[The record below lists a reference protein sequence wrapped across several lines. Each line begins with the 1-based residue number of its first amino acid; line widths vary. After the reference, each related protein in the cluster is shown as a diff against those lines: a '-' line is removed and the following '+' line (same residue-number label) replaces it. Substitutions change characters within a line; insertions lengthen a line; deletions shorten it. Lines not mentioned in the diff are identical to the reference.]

1 MPPVLVVAM
10 PCHGALAVKL
20 PTTLTG
26 KPSTLVTVMLA
37 ALAVNTPQLP
47 VELAT
52 IHVPSVRAG
61 VSVACCEPTTRPM
74 PRPPTRRSLRSITST
89 FCPAELKPIAVP
101 TLVVPSI
108 TWNRPLPR
116 ETSVPVRPPEGQA
129 PAARLPLG
137 HDDQV
142 LLAAIANVP
151 VSVAHTAL
159 RQPRCM

>member
-1 MPPVLVVAM
+1 MVMVVPLVV
-10 PCHGALAVKL
+10 
-20 PTTLTG
+20 
-26 KPSTLVTVMLA
+26 
-37 ALAVNTPQLP
+37 NTAQSPAEVPAIQ
-47 VELAT
+47 
-52 IHVPSVRAG
+52 VPSVCAD

-74 PRPPTRRSLRSITST
+74 PRPPTRRSFRSITST
-89 FCPAELKPIAVP
+89 FCPAELKPMAVP

-108 TWNRPLPR
+108 TWNRPLPS

-129 PAARLPLG
+129 PAPRLPLG